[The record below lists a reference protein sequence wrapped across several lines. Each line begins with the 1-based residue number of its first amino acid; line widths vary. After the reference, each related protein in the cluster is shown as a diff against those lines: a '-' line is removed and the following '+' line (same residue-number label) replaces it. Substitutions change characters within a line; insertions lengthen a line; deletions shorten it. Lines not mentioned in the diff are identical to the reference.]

1 MRIDRH
7 VEVKAQDGTLTLG
20 ELRAF
25 VAELD
30 EAGAAETTT
39 IDGTVRVRGG
49 VKSLKATAVR
59 FGDDLANH
67 RGGG

>member
-7 VEVKAQDGTLTLG
+7 VEVKAQDGSMTLG

-30 EAGAAETTT
+30 QAGAAETTT
-39 IDGTVRVRGG
+39 IEGTVRWGGG
-49 VKSLKATAVR
+49 VKSLKATAER
-59 FGDDLANH
+59 FGDPEEAH
-67 RGGG
+67 HSG